1 MTPVKRGT
9 IYPQAHQLAMIA
21 DRPRY
26 RIRAVQGGY
35 RSGKSWGGAAALIE
49 QGLASG
55 LPQMMCGPSHRVL
68 EDVLVETTRGLCDSA
83 GLPCDYR
90 KSDRQLVIGRRRP
103 FLVYLRSAEQAVSAM
118 QAITVAGAWGDEWE
132 FWPLDVL
139 KAFLARV
146 SIGDR
151 SIVLT
156 STAEGFNKN
165 WELLLKDP
173 APTTKTYV
181 WPTRLNEEIS
191 PEYIADMRDRFGD
204 ETEAAEKLEGVR
216 AAMGGRVYTRFDRSV
231 HCGPPCV
238 QPGMGEIQI
247 ACDFNVFGMH
257 WLVVE
262 VSHGGRRV
270 HVIGEVVGSPKTPT
284 TTDEHAI
291 KTIDYI
297 TALLNERG
305 QRVTRREV
313 VEMQIKAFC
322 DASGSNRSAV
332 TAQTHVTLLH
342 QAGFRP
348 MHGAANPPVVD
359 RVNDVQVMLRDVRL
373 TVDADKA
380 PGLVST
386 FEQQPYDGD
395 VPSKKEGLDHAAD
408 AIGYLIH
415 WQFPTERPKPN
426 APLTGRALRVAER
439 YASRTSPRGGL
450 E

>member
-1 MTPVKRGT
+1 VIEVKRGE
-9 IYPQAHQLAMIA
+9 INPQAHQLAMIG
-21 DRPRY
+21 DRVQY
-26 RIRAVQGGY
+26 RIRAVTGGY

-68 EDVLVETTRGLCDSA
+68 EDVLVETTRGLCDGA
-83 GLPCDYR
+83 KLPCEYH
-90 KSDRQLVIGRRRP
+90 KSDRQLIIGRRRK

-165 WELLLKDP
+165 WELLLKNP
-173 APTTKTYV
+173 APSTKTYL
-181 WPTRLNEEIS
+181 WSTKLNEEIS

-204 ETEAAEKLEGVR
+204 ETEAAEKLDGVR
-216 AAMGGRVYTRFDRSV
+216 AALGGRVYTRFDRSV
-231 HCGPPCV
+231 HGVPCV
-238 QPGMGEIQI
+238 MPGHGEIQI

-262 VSHGGRRV
+262 VNHGTRRV
-270 HVIGEVVGSPKTPT
+270 HVMGELVGGAKTPT
-284 TTDEHAI
+284 TTDTHAE
-291 KTIDYI
+291 KMIDYI
-297 TALLNERG
+297 VDLLNARG
-305 QRVTRREV
+305 ERVTRREV
-313 VEMQIKAFC
+313 REMRIKAFC
-322 DASGSNRSAV
+322 DASGSARSAV
-332 TAQTHVTLLH
+332 TAQTHVTLLQ
-342 QAGFRP
+342 QAGFTP
-348 MHGAANPPVVD
+348 MHGAANPPIVD
-359 RVNDVQVMLRDVRL
+359 RVNDVQVMLRDQRL
-373 TVDADKA
+373 TVDLDGA
-380 PGLVST
+380 PGMVST

-395 VPSKKEGLDHAAD
+395 APSKKEGLDHAAD

-426 APLTGRALRVAER
+426 APLAGRALRVAQR
-439 YASRTSPRGGL
+439 YAPRTAPRGGL
-450 E
+450 D